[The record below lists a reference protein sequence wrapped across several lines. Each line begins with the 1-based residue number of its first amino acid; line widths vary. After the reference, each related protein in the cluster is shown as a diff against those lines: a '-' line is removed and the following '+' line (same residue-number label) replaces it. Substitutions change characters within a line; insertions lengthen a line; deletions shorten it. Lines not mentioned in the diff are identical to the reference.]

1 VASIIGLRTPM
12 LLAVSLIVLFCFLA
26 GFIARSTLAQKLVNH
41 LEEALLSNMSGY
53 SFSRV

>member
-1 VASIIGLRTPM
+1 M